1 MISLG
6 LEDPQTEPGYAVR
19 EGLSI
24 CAATERNTLTSLM
37 EGEKKQEGGTQRGW
51 KMNLIDYS

>member
-6 LEDPQTEPGYAVR
+6 LEDTQTEPGYAVR

-37 EGEKKQEGGTQRGW
+37 EGEKKQEGGTQ
-51 KMNLIDYS
+51 